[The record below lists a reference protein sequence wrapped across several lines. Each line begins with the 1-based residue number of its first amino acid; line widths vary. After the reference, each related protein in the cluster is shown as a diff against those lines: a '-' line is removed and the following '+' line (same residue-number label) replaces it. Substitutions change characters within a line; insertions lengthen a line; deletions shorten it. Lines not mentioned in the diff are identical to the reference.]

1 MALIP
6 YAHLPPPHDPP
17 ILVAEQPLEEYYCGD
32 ARCDC
37 ATAHVMFAGVP
48 LVVDL
53 GTLRVDFHN
62 EQPGQTTPAREA
74 LREEMRATLH
84 AGAINQLRE
93 HYVKVR
99 EYGRDWHFR
108 YMDFTRLQAGDVVGW
123 EQIFRHLGTPIY
135 TLSSKVQGGEGEA
148 ATEEI
153 RLGMADAYCVMP
165 RCDCQRVVWSVVT
178 ASAEGENT
186 RPLGT
191 VEYRFAVG
199 QPAVLKT
206 AQGISPNQLFM
217 IVSNL
222 LRARPDFISEAQQR
236 YHFMREQ
243 VTPIV
248 QQQRSHSMQSQK
260 QPAVGR
266 NDACPCGSG
275 KKFKRCHG
283 R

>member
-17 ILVAEQPLEEYYCGD
+17 ILVAEQPIEEYYCGD
-32 ARCDC
+32 SRCDC

-48 LVVDL
+48 MVVDL
-53 GTLRVDFHN
+53 GTTRVDYLN
-62 EQPGQTTPAREA
+62 EQQGQTSPAREA
-74 LREEMRATLH
+74 LRETMRATLQ

-135 TLSSKVQGGEGEA
+135 TLSTKAQDDSDA
-148 ATEEI
+148 PTEEI

-178 ASAEGENT
+178 APPDSQTT

-191 VEYRFAVG
+191 VEYRFATG
-199 QPAVLKT
+199 QHAVLTT
-206 AQGISPNQLFM
+206 ATGVSANQLFM
-217 IVSNL
+217 IVANL

-236 YHFMREQ
+236 YTFMREQ

-248 QQQRSHSMQSQK
+248 QQQRSQGAQPQK
-260 QPAVGR
+260 QQAPGR

>member
-1 MALIP
+1 
-6 YAHLPPPHDPP
+6 
-17 ILVAEQPLEEYYCGD
+17 
-32 ARCDC
+32 
-37 ATAHVMFAGVP
+37 MFAGVP
-48 LVVDL
+48 MVVDL
-53 GTLRVDFHN
+53 GTTRVDFLN
-62 EQPGQTTPAREA
+62 EQSGQTSPAREA
-74 LREEMRATLH
+74 LRESMRATLQE
-84 AGAINQLRE
+84 GAIEKLRQ

-99 EYGRDWHFR
+99 EFGRDWHFR

-135 TLSSKVQGGEGEA
+135 TLSSKAQGGEDA

-153 RLGMADAYCVMP
+153 RLGMADAYCVIP

-178 ASAEGENT
+178 APKDSEVT

-191 VEYRFAVG
+191 VEYRFATG
-199 QPAVLKT
+199 EPAVLKT
-206 AQGISPNQLFM
+206 APGVSPNQLFM

-236 YHFMREQ
+236 YAFMREQ

-248 QQQRSHSMQSQK
+248 QQQRSQGMQAQK
-260 QPAVGR
+260 QAAVGR